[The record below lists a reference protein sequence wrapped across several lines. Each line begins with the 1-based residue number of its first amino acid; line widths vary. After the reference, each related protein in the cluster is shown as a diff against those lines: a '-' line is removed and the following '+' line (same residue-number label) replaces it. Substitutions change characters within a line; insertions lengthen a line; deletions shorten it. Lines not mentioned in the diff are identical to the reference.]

1 VEIVDA
7 GDSKHV
13 FDQPDIQL
21 IRARARLSP
30 GERLVAMLDA
40 REWVFAAARA
50 RIEKRHPEL
59 SPVEVNLKVLEE
71 IERAKQREARS

>member
-1 VEIVDA
+1 MA
-7 GDSKHV
+7 ASRYRALLGHS
-13 FDQPDIQL
+13 DIEL
-21 IRARARLSP
+21 IRARAQLSP

-50 RIEKRHPEL
+50 RVRRQHPEM
-59 SPVEVNLKVLEE
+59 SPDQVNLFILEE